1 MSLRFFPPWLILSRR
16 SSQSRSFGTPRF
28 TFPEFW
34 TPASVGKSDLINN
47 RLWEVKIRYWTTVPV
62 TDRLAAEL
70 FSAFLEVELPVYG
83 FFDPDLFTRDLV
95 MQDTRFCSS
104 LLVNSVLFW
113 ASVGGWPDS
122 FEPFRTN

>member
-1 MSLRFFPPWLILSRR
+1 MSRV
-16 SSQSRSFGTPRF
+16 

-34 TPASVGKSDLINN
+34 TPDLDKKHDLIDN
-47 RLWEVKIRYWTTVPV
+47 RLWEVKIRYWTTVPI

-83 FFDPDLFTRDLV
+83 FFDSELFVRDLV
-95 MQDTRFCSS
+95 KQDMRFCSS

-113 ASVGGWPDS
+113 ASVGGGTNHYES
-122 FEPFRTN
+122 FRGN